1 MAYCINCGKELAEKA
16 KFCDGC
22 GVAVDIQKTEKEQ
35 RKTIYDGDLH
45 KCPQCGEHLNAFV
58 TKCPVCN
65 YELRGAQATSCV
77 HELAQKLEKTESDD
91 DKTELISNFYI
102 PNTKE
107 DIYEFFVLA
116 YSHIT
121 AGGYSL
127 DAWSVKLEQAYLK
140 ARLAFGN
147 SEEYEHIK
155 ELYENINKS
164 TSKKKMLKSKDG
176 KAMFLFVLGL
186 VLGVGGLLMHEILYE
201 FFEIYMYDA
210 FLPISIIGYICL
222 AVGLIMLI
230 LPNIKRRKKN
240 KR

>member
-16 KFCDGC
+16 KFCDSC
-22 GVAVDIQKTEKEQ
+22 GVAVDIQKSEKEQ

-121 AGGYSL
+121 AGGYGL
-127 DAWSVKLEQAYLK
+127 EAWSVKLEQAYLK
-140 ARLAFGN
+140 ARLAFGD
-147 SEEYEHIK
+147 SEEYAHIK
-155 ELYENINKS
+155 ELYDKIHKA
-164 TSKKKMLKSKDG
+164 SKKNKIIKSRLF
-176 KAMFLFVLGL
+176 KASIIFGI
-186 VLGVGGLLMHEILYE
+186 GLLMILVGFLVPAITETVGYDDSVP
-201 FFEIYMYDA
+201 FFLIA
-210 FLPISIIGYICL
+210 FLGLFPFLI
-222 AVGLIMLI
+222 GLIMAVI
-230 LPNIKRRKKN
+230 PEKKHRRKTK
-240 KR
+240 